1 MKRYTAGLTGAPFL
15 FYETNRCF
23 ELLNQGLS
31 IDEIKQKVLEEN
43 IFNYKKT
50 TSLRRSFTGIKK
62 RLEMIDDELLEIY
75 INSFTKTKKQ
85 IIFYLITK
93 NNLILLDFL
102 NEILANKIKTGD
114 YEILQKDFN
123 KYFNY
128 KSEQYPEVAKWTEK
142 TKQKLI
148 SVMKKILFE
157 IEIVTD
163 KKYTKIQKINLDFV
177 FEEYLEKQNEKE
189 FLYFFKVGD

>member
-15 FYETNRCF
+15 FYETNACF
-23 ELLNQGLS
+23 ELLKQGLS
-31 IDEIKQKVLEEN
+31 IEEIKQKVLEEN

-50 TSLRRSFTGIKK
+50 TSLKRTFSEIKRRMNT
-62 RLEMIDDELLEIY
+62 LDDQLLDIY
-75 INSFTKTKKQ
+75 TNSFTKTKKQ
-85 IIFYLITK
+85 IIFYLIAK

-114 YEILQKDFN
+114 YEIHQKDFN

-128 KSEQYPEVAKWTEK
+128 KSEQYPEVEKWTEK

-148 SVMKKILFE
+148 SVMKKTLFE
-157 IEIVTD
+157 VEIIKD
-163 KKYTKIQKINLDFV
+163 KKYTKIQKVNLDFV

-189 FLYFFKVGD
+189 FLYFFQSR